1 MSDEQHIGNDKSRYL
16 NAPKR
21 TEVGHRSGL
30 AGLKTAPRLKKLFT
44 LHKGRRLE
52 AEHVIVPAQ
61 RVEKE
66 TLVHPANP
74 RNQEALTD
82 YSVRD
87 ILKQIEER
95 GVDTEGIAVKRDGV
109 YLLIEGSRR
118 RFCCIKA
125 EKDLPLWVLPDELT
139 EDDINSIISAA
150 QTSRKFSYRE
160 VGFQFI
166 KKMEEKGFSTN
177 EELAAY
183 LGISHVSVAKRIQAA
198 RIDETLISLFPDY
211 EGIPNSY
218 YSRLSRLQKYVQKN
232 LFPLDEVIDNVKE
245 ETKDLDIGDLQVA
258 QKVVM
263 EKITQSVESVCEKTY
278 STKWETS
285 DLITFDNKDKYARIS
300 KNNTGRKIRFEFNR
314 INAGFIKELEEF
326 IKEKLKVSE

>member
-30 AGLKTAPRLKKLFT
+30 AGLKTAPRIKKLFT

-109 YLLIEGSRR
+109 Y
-118 RFCCIKA
+118 
-125 EKDLPLWVLPDELT
+125 
-139 EDDINSIISAA
+139 
-150 QTSRKFSYRE
+150 
-160 VGFQFI
+160 
-166 KKMEEKGFSTN
+166 
-177 EELAAY
+177 
-183 LGISHVSVAKRIQAA
+183 
-198 RIDETLISLFPDY
+198 
-211 EGIPNSY
+211 
-218 YSRLSRLQKYVQKN
+218 
-232 LFPLDEVIDNVKE
+232 
-245 ETKDLDIGDLQVA
+245 
-258 QKVVM
+258 
-263 EKITQSVESVCEKTY
+263 
-278 STKWETS
+278 KW
-285 DLITFDNKDKYARIS
+285 
-300 KNNTGRKIRFEFNR
+300 
-314 INAGFIKELEEF
+314 
-326 IKEKLKVSE
+326 